1 MVHKR
6 DICVDLFHLFVN
18 LMIHFYMY
26 YVLCTMYYVLCI
38 AIIVI
43 KLASISRYNIV
54 TSIVYEFKVKTLK
67 NQKYTQING

>member
-1 MVHKR
+1 
-6 DICVDLFHLFVN
+6 
-18 LMIHFYMY
+18 MIHSY
-26 YVLCTMYYVLCI
+26 MYYVLCI

-67 NQKYTQING
+67 NQKYIQING

>member
-18 LMIHFYMY
+18 PMIHSY
-26 YVLCTMYYVLCI
+26 MYYVLCI